1 MLSLVIAKHKEGKL
15 SVPASVTKCVNGLA
29 PFFFPHILIC
39 KLRKVFLHCQK

>member
-29 PFFFPHILIC
+29 PFFSPIC